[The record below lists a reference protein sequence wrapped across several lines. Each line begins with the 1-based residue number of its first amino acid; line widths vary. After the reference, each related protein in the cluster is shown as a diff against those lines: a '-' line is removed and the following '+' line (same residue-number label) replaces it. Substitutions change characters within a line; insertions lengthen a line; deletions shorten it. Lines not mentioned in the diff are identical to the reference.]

1 MIKKIKNKISFSIFA
16 SIMLASCASH
26 VEDRAS
32 IDFEPIIPEN
42 MNLANQN
49 SNSGVYI
56 MSQVEAYLLLIEEQ
70 VKLVIF

>member
-1 MIKKIKNKISFSIFA
+1 
-16 SIMLASCASH
+16 MLASCASH

-32 IDFEPIIPEN
+32 IDFEPIPEN
-42 MNLANQN
+42 MNLPNQN
-49 SNSGVYI
+49 SNSEVYT

>member
-1 MIKKIKNKISFSIFA
+1 MMKKIKNKILFSIFA

-42 MNLANQN
+42 MNLPNQD
-49 SNSGVYI
+49 SN
-56 MSQVEAYLLLIEEQ
+56 
-70 VKLVIF
+70 